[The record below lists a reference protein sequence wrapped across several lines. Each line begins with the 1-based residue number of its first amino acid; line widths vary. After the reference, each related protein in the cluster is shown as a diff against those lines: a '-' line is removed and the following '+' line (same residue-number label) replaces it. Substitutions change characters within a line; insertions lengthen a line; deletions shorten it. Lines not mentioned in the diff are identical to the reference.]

1 MSTPLSRLLTR
12 SAYAATQLPRIAWF
26 VGHGLAM
33 RQLSAWARQST
44 GETTQTRAHTKLPV
58 PDRRRIYADMAR
70 LLRRDLAN
78 VEAGI
83 YPLPTDHDGSLV
95 TLFDR
100 SRLFF
105 EDLPEI
111 QSRRHRRAFRELSGE
126 EISGKRPD
134 YYLQNFHFQSGG
146 WMTEDWQS
154 DMIRRLRYCSM
165 GPQTRRDDRR
175 SCRCMRSSPVAI
187 SVG

>member
-44 GETTQTRAHTKLPV
+44 GETTRTRARTKLPV
-58 PDRRRIYADMAR
+58 PDRGRIYADMTR

-83 YPLPTDHDGSLV
+83 YPTA
-95 TLFDR
+95 DR
-100 SRLFF
+100 S
-105 EDLPEI
+105 
-111 QSRRHRRAFRELSGE
+111 
-126 EISGKRPD
+126 
-134 YYLQNFHFQSGG
+134 
-146 WMTEDWQS
+146 
-154 DMIRRLRYCSM
+154 
-165 GPQTRRDDRR
+165 
-175 SCRCMRSSPVAI
+175 
-187 SVG
+187 

>member
-1 MSTPLSRLLTR
+1 MTLAAVQTMSTPLSRLLTR

-83 YPLPTDHDGSLV
+83 YPLPTDHDGSLCNTV
-95 TLFDR
+95 R
-100 SRLFF
+100 SV
-105 EDLPEI
+105 
-111 QSRRHRRAFRELSGE
+111 SAFL
-126 EISGKRPD
+126 
-134 YYLQNFHFQSGG
+134 
-146 WMTEDWQS
+146 
-154 DMIRRLRYCSM
+154 
-165 GPQTRRDDRR
+165 
-175 SCRCMRSSPVAI
+175 
-187 SVG
+187 